1 MNISQATTH
10 TQQPV
15 LEVPGLDLRESTT
28 IGSSRSGAL
37 PPIGDPWTSQNNPI
51 ATIEKLGKLGQKASR
66 TIDQGIAATPEAS
79 SRDRD
84 DGKTKVSV
92 SLDILWNQK
101 GFKNKGSD
109 YIDRAHKLISDI
121 FGKGT
126 SSRTLNSMILAMPA
140 NPDQV
145 LINLE
150 EIRDLSP
157 IVEPRL

>member
-1 MNISQATTH
+1 M
-10 TQQPV
+10 
-15 LEVPGLDLRESTT
+15 
-28 IGSSRSGAL
+28 
-37 PPIGDPWTSQNNPI
+37 
-51 ATIEKLGKLGQKASR
+51 GQKASR